1 MSVSRTSEQGFYG
14 WINVSVVSIA
24 YVFGGFYLVA
34 FGTLLPYLVD
44 DFHWNRGT
52 ASLAATIN
60 MIALAVCGPLA
71 GFFIVKFG
79 AKRSILLGNV
89 LGCAGFLLLFV
100 HTKLWE
106 LFLGWG
112 LLIGLAAGF
121 GGLLALTT
129 VINNWFAKKRA
140 LALSLYLGS
149 GTAAGMILGPATLW
163 MIETVGWR
171 MTVLAMACL
180 ILLFAIFLP
189 AIFIR
194 NKPQDLG
201 QIPDGPEVTGTAA
214 KSHSIP
220 PMVVYKTPVD
230 FTAAEAMRTKCLW
243 LLIAYFC
250 LNMLAM
256 GALMNH
262 QMTHLFDIGIGH
274 TIAGFALS
282 VMTGMMTVSQLSV
295 GVLSKKFSMHAIA
308 VGGEILKIL
317 GLGILLFT
325 HSLPFVVVYMVVL
338 GLGFGAAMAA
348 TMNIFPNYF
357 GISNYPKIMGTARF
371 FWAFVG
377 GAGAPLAGYARD
389 ITGSYFPA
397 FRVAIVI
404 IAAGLICLIFAKPP
418 VHPSLKKAAEP
429 VEALASAS

>member
-1 MSVSRTSEQGFYG
+1 MQFMAAIRTSEKGFYG
-14 WINVSVVSIA
+14 WVNVAAVSI
-24 YVFGGFYLVA
+24 VGIFGGFYLVT

-44 DFHWNRGT
+44 EFHWNRGT
-52 ASLAATIN
+52 VSLAATIN

-89 LGCAGFLLLFV
+89 LGCAGFLLIFI

-140 LALSLYLGS
+140 LALSIYLSS

-163 MIETVGWR
+163 MIETSGWR
-171 MTVLAMACL
+171 MTVLAMSCL
-180 ILLFAIFLP
+180 ILLFAIISP
-189 AIFIR
+189 AILLR

-201 QIPDGPEVTGTAA
+201 QAPDGPEAETTVA
-214 KSHSIP
+214 KGHPIP
-220 PMVVYKTPVD
+220 LKAVYKTPVD
-230 FTAAEAMRTKCLW
+230 FTASEAMRTKCLW

-250 LNMLAM
+250 FNMLAM

-262 QMTHLFDIGIGH
+262 QVAHLFDIGIGRI
-274 TIAGFALS
+274 TAGFALS
-282 VMTGMMTVSQLSV
+282 VMTGTMTVGQFGVGILSRR
-295 GVLSKKFSMHAIA
+295 FSMHAIA
-308 VGGEILKIL
+308 VGGEILKVI

-325 HSLPFVVVYMVVL
+325 HSLTFVVLYMMVL

-348 TMNIFPNYF
+348 MMNIFPNYF

-389 ITGSYFPA
+389 GMGSYFPV

-404 IAAGLICLIFAKPP
+404 IAVGLVCLIFAKAP
-418 VHPSLKKAAEP
+418 VHPSLNNRGQ
-429 VEALASAS
+429 

>member
-1 MSVSRTSEQGFYG
+1 MSSSTISEKGFYG
-14 WINVSVVSIA
+14 WINVVIVSVVGI
-24 YVFGGFYLVA
+24 VGGFYLVS
-34 FGTLLPYLVD
+34 FGTLLPYLVKE
-44 DFHWNRGT
+44 FGWNRGT

-60 MIALAVCGPLA
+60 MVALGLCGPVS

-89 LGCAGFLLLFV
+89 LGFAGFLLLFF

-129 VINNWFAKKRA
+129 IINNWFAKKRA
-140 LALSLYLGS
+140 LALSIYLGS
-149 GTAAGMILGPATLW
+149 GTAAGMILGPTTLW
-163 MIETVGWR
+163 LIENAGWR
-171 MTVLAMACL
+171 VTVLAMSGL
-180 ILLFAIFLP
+180 ILLFAILLP
-189 AIFIR
+189 AIFVR

-201 QIPDGPEVTGTAA
+201 QMPDGPDGSQAA
-214 KSHSIP
+214 TQSQPISPKAA
-220 PMVVYKTPVD
+220 YKTPVD
-230 FTAAEAMRTKCLW
+230 FTAGEALRTKCLW

-262 QMTHLFDIGIGH
+262 QVAHLFDLGIGA
-274 TIAGFALS
+274 TVAGFALS
-282 VMTGMMTVSQLSV
+282 VMTGMMTVSQVSV
-295 GVLSKKFSMHAIA
+295 GFLGRRFSMHAIA
-308 VGGEILKIL
+308 IGGEVLKVI
-317 GLGILLFT
+317 GLGVLLFT
-325 HSLPFVVVYMVVL
+325 HSLPFVFAYMVIL

-389 ITGSYFPA
+389 GMGSYFPA

-404 IAAGLICLIFAKPP
+404 ITVGLICLIFAKAP
-418 VHPSLKKAAEP
+418 VHPSLKREAAE
-429 VEALASAS
+429 ARAA